1 MSFKKLIKSKFYMTL
16 EQILALLTARFAGVR
31 KDGLAQMAK
40 SILLNVTNEEE
51 AQAQVDRLNETQV
64 TDFVKEWRA
73 EVDREVASGIE
84 TYKKKN
90 PAKKEGEGDPEP
102 PTPPNPPADPTD
114 IAAIVAQAVAA
125 QLKPLQEEIGNYKKA
140 DVSKNRRAAL
150 EDKLKEAPEK
160 FKSKILKDYD
170 RMNFDTEETF
180 TEYLTETEAD
190 LTDFTQDLANQGLGR
205 FPRPVQIS
213 QGKPSEVPA
222 DVAGFIK
229 SQAPESATNLGGK
242 EV

>member
-1 MSFKKLIKSKFYMTL
+1 MTL
-16 EQILALLTARFAGVR
+16 EQFLALLNAKFLGSGVR

-40 SILLNVTNEEE
+40 SLLLNVTTEEE
-51 AQAQVDRLNETQV
+51 AQALVEKLTETQV
-64 TDFVKEWRA
+64 TDFVKDWRA
-73 EVDREVASGIE
+73 EVDREVAGGIE

-90 PAKKEGEGDPEP
+90 PPKKEEGGAEP
-102 PTPPNPPADPTD
+102 PTPPTPPTDPTD

-125 QLKPLQEEIGNYKKA
+125 QLKPLQDEIGNYKKA

-170 RMNFDTEETF
+170 RMNFETEETF

-190 LTDFTQDLANQGLGR
+190 LTEFTQDLANQGLGR
-205 FPRPVQIS
+205 FPRPGV
-213 QGKPSEVPA
+213 GGNDKPSDVPA

-229 SQAPESATNLGGK
+229 AQSPESATNLGGK
-242 EV
+242 DV